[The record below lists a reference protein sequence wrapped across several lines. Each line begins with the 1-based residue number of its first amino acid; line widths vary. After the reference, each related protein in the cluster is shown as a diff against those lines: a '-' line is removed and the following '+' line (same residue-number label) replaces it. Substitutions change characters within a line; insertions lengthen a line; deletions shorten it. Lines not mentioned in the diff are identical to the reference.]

1 MKKSL
6 IRNLVSTAVL
16 AMAAASAQAIEVSVS
31 TDATALA
38 QSLAGSGVV
47 ISNAVLNG
55 AGSQAAGTFTGA
67 NGAIGFD
74 KGVLLTTG
82 RLQCAVSNAGPSC
95 SGEGAETTLGFD
107 FTTTTGNVFF
117 NYVFASEEYPEFV
130 NSSFND
136 MFELRLNGVNIA
148 LLPGDRGVVSINN
161 VNHLTNSSFY
171 RDNNFPTGT
180 IAIGYDGLTTVLTAT
195 ATGLIGLNKFEFV
208 IKDLGDDDY
217 DSGVFIEG
225 GSFASDNPNEVPEP
239 ASLGLMGLGLAGLFA
254 ASRRKAKAA
263 K

>member
-1 MKKSL
+1 MKKSI

-16 AMAAASAQAIEVSVS
+16 AMAAASAQAIVVSAS

-47 ISNAVLNG
+47 ISNATLDG
-55 AGSQAAGTFTGA
+55 ANSQAAGTFTGA
-67 NGAIGFD
+67 GGAIGFD

-82 RLQCAVSNAGPSC
+82 RLACAVTQAGPSC
-95 SGEGAETTLGFD
+95 SGEGAETTLSFD

-130 NSSFND
+130 FENFND
-136 MFELRLNGVNIA
+136 LFELRLNGTNIA
-148 LLPGDRGVVSINN
+148 LLPGNRGVVSIDN
-161 VNHLTNSSFY
+161 VNAVTNSSFY
-171 RDNNFPTGT
+171 RDNNTGT

-195 ATGLIGLNKFEFV
+195 ATGLTGLNKFEFV
-208 IKDLGDDDY
+208 IKDQGDEAY

-225 GSFASDNPNEVPEP
+225 GSFASDNPNDVPEP
-239 ASLGLMGLGLAGLFA
+239 ASLGLMGLGLAGLYA